1 MTTKTQDIRKI
12 LGIPMDCDLA
22 EIVIT
27 PEMARELLK
36 YNTNNRAR
44 NKQREKEYID
54 DMKEDKFIVAESMVG
69 FNKAGELTNGQGRL
83 YACVESKKAFTA
95 IVYMKLE
102 QSIHMDTGRARK
114 TVDNIKLSGA
124 LKNICNDSSNSIMT
138 VKALL
143 RVSRSAPRVR
153 DEEVVNFCKKHAKII
168 DKAYELGLLNINGGK
183 KAVFKV
189 EIAAALLA
197 AAING
202 VDMDT
207 LVHVRNILTDGMSID
222 SKDKI
227 ILNYR
232 EKAFELYGN
241 NSGSVRK
248 QLYFG
253 AQHMIYVYENKMR
266 TTSIKMDSEYYPI
279 L

>member
-12 LGIPMDCDLA
+12 LGATMDCNLA
-22 EIVIT
+22 ELVIT

-44 NKQREKEYID
+44 NKQREKEYIE
-54 DMKEDKFIVAESMVG
+54 DMKEDKFIAAESMIY
-69 FNKAGELTNGQGRL
+69 FNKAGELTNGQCRL

-95 IVYMKLE
+95 VVYMN
-102 QSIHMDTGRARK
+102 TGRTRK

-124 LKNICNDSSNSIMT
+124 LKDTCNDNSNSIMT

-143 RVSRSAPRVR
+143 RVSRSTPRVR
-153 DEEVVNFCKKHAKII
+153 DEEVINFCKKHAKII

-202 VDMDT
+202 VDMNT

-222 SKDKI
+222 NKDKI

-232 EKAFELYGN
+232 EKAFELYGS

-266 TTSIKMDSEYYPI
+266 TTSIKMDSEYYTI